1 MTPSQLE
8 DSANAPW
15 TRTIVGCMRLLA
27 LGDPSRAWRRSGVQE
42 PRPDSGASRDKTF
55 AEPMYAGALASGDAA
70 RVGNSGERAAQ
81 LLAGADLE
89 LGEHLAQV
97 VLDGARAD
105 EQLGADLRVR
115 LPVARHPGD
124 LGLLGREDVAG
135 LHGPPGRGLAGGQQ
149 LAACAL
155 GERLGA
161 DLVEAVVGG
170 AELLARVNAPVLA
183 TQPFAVQELGAGV
196 MDHATAALEPL
207 DRLAVERFRIASVA
221 QQRARAGLDAKCP
234 IGAAGPRA
242 LAEAIERSG
251 GRGRLVAADAGLDLL
266 GERPPEGPDVL
277 VFARPA
283 GGRKR
288 LGVAA
293 GARVGQCGGP
303 PQDAPPPAPPAP
315 PSARRAAASALA

>member
-97 VLDGARAD
+97 VLDGAGAD

-115 LPVARHPGD
+115 LPVARHAGD

-135 LHGPPGRGLAGGQQ
+135 LRCAPGRGLAGGQQ
-149 LAACAL
+149 LAAGAL
-155 GERLGA
+155 GERLGP
-161 DLVEAVVGG
+161 DSVEVVVRGSK
-170 AELLARVNAPVLA
+170 LLARVDAPVLA
-183 TQPFAVQELGAGV
+183 TQPFAVGELRAGEV
-196 MDHATAALEPL
+196 DHATAACEALA
-207 DRLAVERFRIASVA
+207 RLAVEGLHVASA
-221 QQRARAGLDAKCP
+221 AHQRARAGLD
-234 IGAAGPRA
+234 
-242 LAEAIERSG
+242 
-251 GRGRLVAADAGLDLL
+251 
-266 GERPPEGPDVL
+266 
-277 VFARPA
+277 
-283 GGRKR
+283 
-288 LGVAA
+288 
-293 GARVGQCGGP
+293 
-303 PQDAPPPAPPAP
+303 
-315 PSARRAAASALA
+315 